1 MKFATTLLLSALAVV
16 SARKTSKTSIN
27 VGDSV
32 KASSQIGQKLLSK
45 ARRLENDEDEEM
57 MTWVAD
63 YSLKFQGCHH
73 LVQWNEEA
81 DDEADVR
88 LFKKRLVR
96 FRLCP
101 TNTCSTS
108 DAGGCDEGYGDYIVD
123 MQTYLNAYY
132 ESKMEAA
139 EEECGDYAENYCNC
153 EGNGDDGWNEN
164 KCLYECV
171 VDAGMSQCY
180 QYMEDMM
187 YEDFQPQEFMECAE
201 FDYDDGNDRR
211 KLEED
216 EAAFY
221 VGPYCSEQGGS
232 INLGMFSDDTCS
244 TPIEDETYGAYTFK
258 SMTGFALPY
267 ADKSIV
273 GSECNSCLVVEEEE
287 DNRRLEEAEV
297 EVTEVC
303 EMAYTN
309 AGKCEVNLAS
319 GTSRYPNEAACNY
332 IEGIKVV
339 REDGMVFYQKAHA
352 NAVTTAFI
360 VIFAMAFFA
369 MGFYV
374 WYLRTRLNVKPD
386 ALL

>member
-1 MKFATTLLLSALAVV
+1 MKFAATVLLSALAAA
-16 SARKTSKTSIN
+16 SAASIQ
-27 VGDSV
+27 VGDSL
-32 KASSQIGQKLLSK
+32 KTNSKIGQKLLSQ
-45 ARRLENDEDEEM
+45 ARRLEEEDDAAM
-57 MTWVAD
+57 QWVAD

-73 LVQWNEEA
+73 LVQWNENVDGE
-81 DDEADVR
+81 EDVR

-101 TNTCSTS
+101 TDSCSATE
-108 DAGGCDEGYGDYIVD
+108 AGGCSSGYGDYIVD
-123 MQTYLNAYY
+123 MQTYLQAYY
-132 ESKMEAA
+132 ESKMQNA
-139 EEECGDYAENYCNC
+139 EQECGQYAENYCNC
-153 EGNGDDGWNEN
+153 EGNGDDNFNEDMC
-164 KCLYECV
+164 KYECI

-187 YEDFQPQEFMECAE
+187 NAEVFQPQNYMECAQFE
-201 FDYDDGNDRR
+201 FNNGNR
-211 KLEED
+211 KLEEQ
-216 EAAFY
+216 EAQY
-221 VGPYCSEQGGS
+221 YIGPFCSEQGGA

-258 SMTGFALPY
+258 AMTGMALPY
-267 ADKSIV
+267 AEKSII
-273 GSECNSCLVVEEEE
+273 GSECESCTQVDENQDGNQGDDQQVET
-287 DNRRLEEAEV
+287 
-297 EVTEVC
+297 TELC
-303 EMAYTN
+303 QMAYQN
-309 AGKCEVNLAS
+309 AGKCEVELE
-319 GTSRYPNEAACNY
+319 GTIKYPNEAACTY